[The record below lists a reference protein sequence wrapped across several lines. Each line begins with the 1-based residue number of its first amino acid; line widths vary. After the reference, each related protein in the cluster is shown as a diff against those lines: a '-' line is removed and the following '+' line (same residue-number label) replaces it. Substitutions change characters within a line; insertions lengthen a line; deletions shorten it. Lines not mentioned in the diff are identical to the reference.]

1 MSYYFVIVGTKD
13 NPIFEAEF
21 TSTGRG
27 SGSEAIRR
35 DEHKHLNQFIV
46 HSALDVVEELQW
58 KSNAMYLKSI
68 DKFNEWLISAY
79 VTAGNIK
86 LMLLHETKNEEGI
99 RTFFN
104 ECHELYIKMLLNPF
118 YEVNSPITSSAFDT
132 RVRFVAKKYL

>member
-13 NPIFEAEF
+13 NPIYEAEF

-27 SGSEAIRR
+27 GSEAIRR

-46 HSALDVVEELQW
+46 HSALDIVEELQW

-99 RTFFN
+99 KTFFN